1 MHFFNQLRSRVIV
14 RTDRSDWFSCKEN
27 FTPIKND
34 YPARSELFIHIKI
47 GSVGIKKNLEKKK
60 KKTVTLFSKGLIW
73 SISSDFWK
81 AYLEPT
87 LTLVTNRSH
96 RALSIQSKIPEISDI
111 NQMEQTIS
119 VRSDRN
125 IWDYLWRWS
134 TLTGPLISVGRTEV
148 CQFKKV
154 VVSSATFFQEQ

>member
-1 MHFFNQLRSRVIV
+1 MLELTDQTGLVVKRISLQLRTNIQPDQSYLY
-14 RTDRSDWFSCKEN
+14 TLRSAV
-27 FTPIKND
+27 
-34 YPARSELFIHIKI
+34 YMLELRKI
-47 GSVGIKKNLEKKK
+47 LKKKKK

-87 LTLVTNRSH
+87 LTHVTNRSH

-125 IWDYLWRWS
+125 IWDYL
-134 TLTGPLISVGRTEV
+134 
-148 CQFKKV
+148 
-154 VVSSATFFQEQ
+154 

>member
-1 MHFFNQLRSRVIV
+1 MLELTDQTGLVVKRISLQLRTTIQPDQSYLIIQV
-14 RTDRSDWFSCKEN
+14 
-27 FTPIKND
+27 
-34 YPARSELFIHIKI
+34 KI
-47 GSVGIKKNLEKKK
+47 GSVGIKKNLEK

-87 LTLVTNRSH
+87 LTLVINRSH

-125 IWDYLWRWS
+125 IWDYL
-134 TLTGPLISVGRTEV
+134 
-148 CQFKKV
+148 
-154 VVSSATFFQEQ
+154 

>member
-1 MHFFNQLRSRVIV
+1 MLELTDQTGLVVKRISLQLRTTIQPDQSYLYRL
-14 RTDRSDWFSCKEN
+14 RS
-27 FTPIKND
+27 
-34 YPARSELFIHIKI
+34 AVLELRKI
-47 GSVGIKKNLEKKK
+47 LKK

-87 LTLVTNRSH
+87 LTHVTNRSH

-125 IWDYLWRWS
+125 IWDNL
-134 TLTGPLISVGRTEV
+134 
-148 CQFKKV
+148 
-154 VVSSATFFQEQ
+154 